1 MSRIPFVC
9 GGMPFKTQKALKE
22 YINNIKKNIGECDS
36 IKNDYP
42 EEYEFLTEAMKR
54 HPEYTEKT
62 KYMIDLKLNQNMKN
76 TGMEFTIINSKN
88 AKNVFTS
95 ISFLT
100 IVSGKATNN
109 ETEFSTALR
118 RVIESQI
125 DLFRNEKCKFGKL
138 KCELCYSNKDIQ
150 IDHHNIYFTFKSLV
164 DNFIKEFNIP
174 IPHIFD
180 KDTDGSNVTIL
191 TKEDEWIGTDFYNY
205 HEKNAVL
212 RILCRKCNL
221 QSSNK

>member
-1 MSRIPFVC
+1 MSRAPITC
-9 GGMPFKTQKALKE
+9 GNITFKTQKSFKE
-22 YINNIKKNIGECDS
+22 YINNIKENIGECDS

-54 HPEYTEKT
+54 HPEYVEKT

-76 TGMEFTIINSKN
+76 TGMEFNIINSKD
-88 AKNVFTS
+88 AHEKITS

-118 RVIESQI
+118 HVVKSQI
-125 DLFRNEKCKFGKL
+125 DSFRNEKREFGKL
-138 KCELCYSNKDIQ
+138 KCELCASNKDIH
-150 IDHHNIYFTFKSLV
+150 IDHNNNYYTFKSLM

-174 IPHIFD
+174 IPNMFD

-191 TKEDEWIGTDFYNY
+191 TKEDEWIGADFYNY

-221 QSSNK
+221 KTCNK